1 MLRDSVSRALVER
14 LAARASVPPRRL
26 QAPGPNPAEIDL
38 ITRAAIATPS
48 HGGLRSF
55 RLVVIEERQRP
66 ALSQLFRQAKL
77 EECPGADEEDL
88 QRAAGKA
95 FHAPTLILL
104 IARAFPDHP
113 DIPLI
118 EQHASAGAAMG
129 AMLSATHLLGY
140 GAMAVSGYMMASKVL
155 RAAFGLAPYEQALC
169 FIAIGTPEGPPRSKH
184 RPTPEEVSITW
195 IP

>member
-1 MLRDSVSRALVER
+1 MLRDKSSRALVEQ
-14 LAARASVPPRRL
+14 LAARASIPPRRL
-26 QAPGPNPAEIDL
+26 QAPGPDSAEIDL
-38 ITRAAIATPS
+38 IIRAAIATPS

-66 ALSQLFRQAKL
+66 TLSQLFRQAKL

-118 EQHASAGAAMG
+118 EQHASAGAAMS
-129 AMLSATHLLGY
+129 AMLSAAHLLGY
-140 GAMAVSGYMMASKVL
+140 GAMAVSGDKMVADAL
-155 RAAFGLAPYEQALC
+155 RTAFGLALYEHALC
-169 FIAIGTPEGPPRSKH
+169 FIAIGTPSAPARDKR
-184 RPTPEEVSITW
+184 RPSIEDVSTTW
-195 IP
+195 RP